1 MNPENHLV
9 NNLFEVSLVRFHFDS
24 LLKYLDCCYTEYP
37 LKQTASLYLKLPF
50 KPVLSLCLFLVLER

>member
-24 LLKYLDCCYTEYP
+24 VLKYLDCCYTEYP

-50 KPVLSLCLFLVLER
+50 KPALSLCLFLVLER